1 MLFHLLVDLS
11 VVTFHIIKRNVPD
24 RISNNKFEEKER
36 KRFIHRKKEFLSNLS
51 ITLLQ
56 GNPSIFNNLISIKE
70 KKLYVYDNY
79 NNLTIK
85 LEIDF
90 KKLPKFGFAN
100 RNENKLKLIYEK
112 S

>member
-36 KRFIHRKKEFLSNLS
+36 KRFIHRKKEFLSNL
-51 ITLLQ
+51 LQ
-56 GNPSIFNNLISIKE
+56 ENPSIFNNLISIKE
-70 KKLYVYDNY
+70 KKLYVYDSY

-85 LEIDF
+85 LEVDF
-90 KKLPKFGFAN
+90 KVWF
-100 RNENKLKLIYEK
+100 RQ
-112 S
+112 